1 LNVLDEVDGYQITQR
16 GLDCY
21 GHLEPGA
28 PEDFRQLAALLVDY
42 WIEGDYRLIGIGG
55 GQGSGKSTLCRL
67 IASAFKHVGE
77 KVAVLGIDDF
87 YLPTNE
93 RLRLASEVHP
103 LMATRGPPGTHD
115 VDKLLKNIDML
126 IDGGS
131 VRVPVFD
138 KAKDDRVGNRRID
151 GPITRVIVEGWCVGA
166 SPMPG
171 APEDAPINDLERD
184 QDLKG
189 DWRRHIN
196 NALETAYGD
205 LVNRFDQLA
214 YLKVPNM
221 AAVRRWRLA
230 QEQSLPAASRKSIGE
245 INQFVA
251 HYERLTLW
259 MIEDVP
265 TRADL
270 VVHLGEGHE
279 VTSVVLA

>member
-1 LNVLDEVDGYQITQR
+1 MNVLDEVDGYQITQR

-42 WIEGDYRLIGIGG
+42 WIEGDYRIIGIGG

-265 TRADL
+265 TRAHL

>member
-1 LNVLDEVDGYQITQR
+1 MNVLDEVDGYQITQR

-265 TRADL
+265 TRAHL

>member
-1 LNVLDEVDGYQITQR
+1 MNVLDEVDGYQITQR

-42 WIEGDYRLIGIGG
+42 WIERDYRLIGIGG

>member
-171 APEDAPINDLERD
+171 APEDVPINDLERD

>member
-1 LNVLDEVDGYQITQR
+1 MNVLDEVDGYQITQR

-151 GPITRVIVEGWCVGA
+151 GPITRLIVEGWCVGA

-171 APEDAPINDLERD
+171 APEDVPINDLERD

-189 DWRRHIN
+189 DWRRYIN

-245 INQFVA
+245 INQFVG

>member
-1 LNVLDEVDGYQITQR
+1 MNVLDEVDGYQITQR

>member
-171 APEDAPINDLERD
+171 APEDVPINDLERD

-265 TRADL
+265 TRAHL

>member
-1 LNVLDEVDGYQITQR
+1 MNVLDEVDGYQITQR

-171 APEDAPINDLERD
+171 APEDVPINDLERD

>member
-1 LNVLDEVDGYQITQR
+1 MNVLDEVDGYQITQR

-251 HYERLTLW
+251 HYERWTLW